1 MTALAELRPLIGH
14 LPHDPLGDLV
24 FAAQILR
31 PEPPGLLG
39 DVHHDRARF
48 EHRDRRTAPFRVMI
62 DHDRHAVVGVHL
74 KEFRGELIAALDVAG
89 DDLVLE
95 TAFL

>member
-1 MTALAELRPLIGH
+1 MAAFAELWSLIGH
-14 LPHDPLGDLV
+14 LPHDPLRDLV

-31 PEPPGLLG
+31 PEAPDLLG

-48 EHRDRRTAPFRVMI
+48 EHRDRRAAAFRAMV
-62 DHDRHAVVGVHL
+62 DHNRHAVVGVHL
-74 KEFRGELIAALDVAG
+74 EEFRGELIAALDVAG